1 MRQRWLGMGVGL
13 GTMILIVFVQGHV
26 WGQSFQD
33 AVAPILV
40 KRCLE
45 CHTSTD
51 PAGGLDLTT
60 AAGLRKGGDSGE
72 VVSKVDP
79 LQSLLLQR
87 VMSDEMPP
95 AKNGKPRPLS
105 LEEKESLQQWS
116 KNGHPWPEGLVLNP
130 YDRTTEVRGG
140 KDWWAFQKIV
150 RPSLPTKDPAV
161 RPIDALVQATLE
173 SQGLSPAPPATPQ
186 QLLRRLSYDLI
197 GLPPTADE
205 IDAFVAAFS
214 EDVYEQAVDRLL
226 ASPQFGERWGRYWLD
241 VVRYAE
247 TNGYERDA
255 LKPHAWKYRDW
266 VIQALN
272 DDMPYDRFL
281 FAQLAGDEAEPRT
294 EDSVV
299 ATGFLRLGT
308 WDDEPNDPFEYQYD
322 RLEDLVHATS
332 TAFLGLTVK
341 CARCH
346 DHKFDPIPQ
355 RDYYKL
361 AAAFW
366 AGPVAHRKREWNG
379 GPTKEELG
387 YDVLGWTDLSSQPPP
402 LHLLKKGNAHHPG
415 EVVDAGGLSL
425 IGAEGAAFEP
435 SVNSRTTM
443 RRTQLAQWLTRPDHP
458 LTSRV
463 AVNRVW
469 LHLLGEG
476 LVRTPDNFGFQSPPP
491 VHPALL
497 DWLATEL
504 QSQGWRMKPIIKQI
518 VMSRTYRQSSLHP
531 SESTYAEI
539 DPNNHYFWRANRRRL
554 DAESLRDSLLKASGR
569 LDLRMGGPSFHAAID
584 AEALEGLSMKESAY
598 KASPEEEQ
606 RRRSIYMFVKRS
618 LVVPMMTVFDCCDTT
633 APTGRRDVTIVAPQA
648 LTLMNN
654 QTIQRESR
662 EIAGRVLTQ
671 SSNEA
676 GRIETAW
683 RMVLGRSPTPKE
695 TLFAQKHL
703 ETMAK
708 HWDSKPMSE
717 SSKGTSPMEKD
728 PWVWASLC
736 HVLINTNEFIFID

>member
-1 MRQRWLGMGVGL
+1 MRQWVLGISTGL
-13 GTMILIVFVQGHV
+13 LIVQVQGMV
-26 WGQSFQD
+26 WGQSFQN
-33 AVAPILV
+33 AIAPLLA

-60 AAGLRKGGDSGE
+60 AAGLHKGGDSGAAISQE
-72 VVSKVDP
+72 QP

-87 VMSDEMPP
+87 VMADEMPP

-105 LEEKESLQQWS
+105 SQEKESLQQWS
-116 KNGHPWPEGLVLNP
+116 QKGYPWPDGMVLDP
-130 YDRTTEVRGG
+130 YDRTTDVRGG
-140 KDWWAFQKIV
+140 RDWWAFQKIV
-150 RPSLPTKDPAV
+150 RPTIPSEDSSLH
-161 RPIDALVQATLE
+161 PIDALLRKTLE
-173 SQGLSPAPPATPQ
+173 SKGLSPAPPATPQ

-205 IDAFVAAFS
+205 VDAFVESFS
-214 EDVYEQAVDRLL
+214 EKRYEQEVDRLL

-266 VIQALN
+266 VIRALN

-281 FAQLAGDEAEPRT
+281 LEQLAGDEIEPRT
-294 EDSVV
+294 ESAVV

-379 GPTKEELG
+379 GPTSEELG
-387 YDVLGWTDLSSQPPP
+387 YEVLGWTDLSSQPPP
-402 LHLLKKGNAHHPG
+402 LHLLKKGNPHHPG
-415 EVVDAGGLSL
+415 EAVEAGGLSL
-425 IGAEGAAFEP
+425 IGVSGDSFTP
-435 SVNSRTTM
+435 QGNSKTTM
-443 RRTQLAQWLTRPDHP
+443 RRTQLAQWLARPDHP

-463 AVNRVW
+463 AVNRIW

-497 DWLATEL
+497 DWLASEL
-504 QSQGWRMKPIIKQI
+504 QSQGWRLKPIIKQI
-518 VMSRTYRQSSLHP
+518 VMSQTYRQSSMHP
-531 SESTYAEI
+531 SEAALAVI

-569 LDLRMGGPSFHAAID
+569 LDLRMGGPSFHASID

-662 EIAGRVLTQ
+662 EIAGRVLAQ
-671 SSNEA
+671 SSDEV
-676 GRIETAW
+676 GRIHTAW
-683 RMVLGRSPTPKE
+683 RIVLGRSPSTKE
-695 TLFAQKHL
+695 ISFAQKHL
-703 ETMAK
+703 LTMAQ
-708 HWDSKPMSE
+708 HWESKPLLE
-717 SSKGTSPMEKD
+717 LEKGSQSTEQEL
-728 PWVWASLC
+728 WIWASLC